1 MKQRKILFALLAV
14 AIVSSL
20 ALGGCAKKPKVVT
33 LKVMNYQQADQAG
46 YQEDVKIWEDFQK
59 ANPDIKL
66 EMEVL
71 FNDPYHQKLQA
82 YAAAGT
88 LPDVFYVWPG
98 ARSAVIHEKKLAKDL
113 AQLLGP
119 DYLKDFSAAA
129 TNPNNQLG
137 KYMAMLPQ
145 AYTYTSVMY
154 VNKKLLAD
162 NGFAVPTT
170 YADLKA
176 MVPVLKSRGIAVVML
191 PDKDLWPL
199 QSCLFSTVAGRM
211 AGDKFF
217 DDVLAGNARF
227 TDKPFVDALAVIAN
241 LYQDGIIQRKDND
254 LGYIEGA
261 GLFAAGKAAI
271 YIDGDWRA
279 GAYIADKRSGKAL
292 IDPATQESDFVL
304 APLVALPGEVD
315 PGVVS
320 AVAGPGWA
328 INGALKE
335 GSPEEAAA
343 VRLFKYLY
351 SPEVQAIHFST
362 GAYVPT
368 RKGVRAGVEPLI
380 AKVSLFHE
388 EAPGTCAVLDVVFEP
403 LVYNTLN
410 SGLAALGSGTRTPE
424 EVAAAVQRAFDAWKA
439 GRS

>member
-1 MKQRKILFALLAV
+1 MKKGIIVLAM
-14 AIVSSL
+14 AAL
-20 ALGGCAKKPKVVT
+20 ALSAFAQEKVT
-33 LKVMNYQQADQAG
+33 LKVLNYQQADQAG

-113 AQLLGP
+113 TVLLGA

-137 KYMAMLPQ
+137 KYLVELPQ
-145 AYTYTSVMY
+145 SFTYTSVMY
-154 VNKKLLAD
+154 VNKKLLKD
-162 NGFAVPTT
+162 NGFEVPKT

-176 MVPVLKSRGIAVVML
+176 MVPKLKAKGISVAMI
-191 PDKDLWPL
+191 PDKDGWPM

-217 DDVLAGNARF
+217 DDINAGTAKF
-227 TDKPFVDALAVIAN
+227 TDKPFVDALTVIEN
-241 LYQDGIIQRKDND
+241 LYKDGIIARSDNQV
-254 LGYIEGA
+254 GYGEGA
-261 GLFAAGKAAI
+261 GLFASGKAAI
-271 YIDGDWRA
+271 YIDGDWRT
-279 GAYIADKRSGKAL
+279 GAYITDKASGKAL
-292 IDPATQESDFVL
+292 IAPAAQDSDFAL
-304 APLVALPGEVD
+304 APFVAIPNEVN

-320 AVAGPGWA
+320 AVAGTGWA
-328 INGALKE
+328 VSAAIPA
-335 GSPEEAAA
+335 GSDQEKAA
-343 VRLFKYLY
+343 VRLIKYLY
-351 SPEVQAIHFST
+351 SPEVQAIRFGT

-368 RKGVRAGVEPLI
+368 RQGVKADVEPLV
-380 AKVSLFHE
+380 AKVPTFYAE
-388 EAPGTCAVLDVVFEP
+388 NPKTCYVIDGAFDP
-403 LVYNTLN
+403 AVYNVLN
-410 SGLAALGSGTRTPE
+410 NGLIAIGLGTSTPAK
-424 EVAAAVQRAFDAWKA
+424 VAAEVQKAFETWKA
-439 GRS
+439 TQK